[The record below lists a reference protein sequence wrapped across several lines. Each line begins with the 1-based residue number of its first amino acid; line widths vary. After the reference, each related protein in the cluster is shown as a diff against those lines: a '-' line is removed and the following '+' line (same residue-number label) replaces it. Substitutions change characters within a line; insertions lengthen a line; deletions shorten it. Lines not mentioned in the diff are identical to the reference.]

1 MSLRQGLGCL
11 LASGALL
18 ASIGGTV
25 AAADR
30 GASDQRPFQV
40 AILDVEAF
48 PPLEVPEPP
57 PLTDFDYLPRIFSLY
72 RSGDIAE
79 ADILRS
85 RLTEPASLALS
96 EWFAIRTGARLG
108 LDRLLAFQRDYP
120 DWPSSRSLQRRI
132 EEALLA
138 ARPSPERIRAHF
150 ATQPPLTTSGRV
162 ALAFALKSASEEE
175 KATEIIRNVWREDLF
190 GPELEGRILESFSEA
205 LRSSD
210 HRFRMERLLFR
221 ENWSGALRAAE
232 RAGKDYPTLV
242 RARMGIYQGKKKA
255 EKAFAAVPSQL
266 RTDSSY
272 IFSRALYLKRQK
284 KLVEAADVMAK
295 APQDP
300 DLLVDGDRWWSERR
314 YITRELLDEGDP
326 KAAYQVASQHGA
338 EGPAQRIEAE
348 FHAGWIAL
356 RFLNNPADAKKHF
369 AEAATIAGTPIS
381 VSRAA
386 YWQARAA
393 EAAGETED
401 AQKHYRRAAENGI
414 TFYGQLAREHLGMP
428 LELRMPGHVDPEAR
442 TAFLARTPA
451 RAFALLHKIGEK
463 DLAVSLAVELAQS
476 LEGEAELETLASI
489 ADENLNPRAVLVIG
503 KAAVQQGL
511 PLDLHAYPVSGIPE
525 FTPVGDVV
533 EPAMVYAIA
542 RQESAFNP
550 RAISSAGAR
559 GLMQLMPATAKR
571 TAQRFG
577 VGFDVQKLVEDAAYN
592 AKIGAAHLGELMEDW
607 RGSHVLAFASYN
619 AGGGNVMKWV
629 KAYGDPRK
637 PEVDLVDWIERIPFH
652 ETRNYVQRVIE
663 NLNVYRARL
672 DRAASSANAVIATDG
687 KQEF

>member
-1 MSLRQGLGCL
+1 MSLRQGLGRL
-11 LASGALL
+11 LASGVLL
-18 ASIGGTV
+18 AGV
-25 AAADR
+25 AAATAADQ
-30 GASDQRPFQV
+30 GGNEQRPIRV

-48 PPLEVPEPP
+48 PPVETPEPP
-57 PLTDFDYLPRIFSLY
+57 PLTDLDYLPHIFALY
-72 RSGDIAE
+72 RGGDVAE
-79 ADILRS
+79 AEIMRS
-85 RLTEPASLALS
+85 KLTEPSALALT

-108 LDRLLAFQRDYP
+108 LERLVAFQRDYP
-120 DWPSSRSLQRRI
+120 DWPASRSLQRRI
-132 EEALLA
+132 EEAFLA
-138 ARPSPERIRAHF
+138 TRQPPERVRAHF
-150 ATQPPLTTSGRV
+150 AAQPPVTTPGRI
-162 ALAFALKSASEEE
+162 ALAFALKAQGEED
-175 KATEIIRNVWREDLF
+175 KADEIIRGVWREDTF
-190 GPELEGRILESFSEA
+190 GPDLEARILDTFSDE
-205 LRSSD
+205 LRTAD

-221 ENWSGALRAAE
+221 ENWGAALRAAE

-242 RARMGIYQGKKKA
+242 RARMGLYQGKKKA

-266 RTDSSY
+266 RSDASY
-272 IFSRALYLKRQK
+272 VFSRALYLKRQK

-295 APQDP
+295 APRDP

-314 YITRELLDEGDP
+314 YITRELLDQGDP

-338 EGPAQRIEAE
+338 EGPAQQIEAE

-356 RFLNNPADAKKHF
+356 RFLNNAADAKRHF
-369 AEAATIAGTPIS
+369 AEAASIAGTPIS

-393 EAAGETED
+393 EVAGESED
-401 AQKHYRRAAENGI
+401 AQKLYRRAAEKGI
-414 TFYGQLAREHLGMP
+414 TFYGQLARERLGIP
-428 LELRMPGHVDPEAR
+428 LELRAPEHLDPEAR
-442 TAFLARTPA
+442 AVFLASTPA
-451 RAFALLHKIGEK
+451 QAFALLHKIDEN
-463 DLAVSLAVELAQS
+463 DLAVALSAELVQNLDGA
-476 LEGEAELETLASI
+476 AELEALASI
-489 ADENLNPRAVLVIG
+489 ADQNLNPRAMLVIG
-503 KAAVQQGL
+503 KAAVQKGL
-511 PLDLHAYPVSGIPE
+511 PLDLRAYPVSGIPE
-525 FTPVGDVV
+525 FTPVGDAV

-550 RAISSAGAR
+550 RAVSSAGAR

-577 VGFDVQKLVEDAAYN
+577 VGFDLQRLVDDAAYN

-619 AGGGNVMKWV
+619 AGGGNVMKWI

-637 PEVDLVDWIERIPFH
+637 PEVDLVDWIERIPFY

-672 DRAASSANAVIATDG
+672 ERAAASAKAGVHDSD
-687 KQEF
+687 QREF